1 MRSVVRN
8 VLGREIMMRTR
19 KDNEGKRQY
28 SKPVVVRFP
37 LKAEEAVLGFCKSS
51 GNNGPGAF
59 NCTDPINGGVCQF
72 PGS

>member
-1 MRSVVRN
+1 MIMGN
-8 VLGREIMMRTR
+8 AKDKMDKRE
-19 KDNEGKRQY
+19 Y
-28 SKPVVVRFP
+28 HKPVVTRFP

-59 NCTDPINGGVCQF
+59 NCIDPINGGICQF